1 MKQNQKKKSAGREVL
16 EWILTILVA
25 VVLALGIRTFLF
37 EPVRVEGESMN
48 YTLADGEIM
57 LTSKTEYASV
67 WLTLPWMSDEQKEQ
81 SRKFTVGGDPERFDI
96 VICRYPGRGD
106 TKFVKRVVGLPG
118 DTVRLENGYL
128 YVNDELYPETYIAD
142 EYRKGYR
149 ADFGPITVP
158 ENQFFVL
165 GDHRNDSNDSRAVGC
180 LPRENI
186 IGKVKRVVYPFDRI
200 RDPGK
205 QTDR

>member
-1 MKQNQKKKSAGREVL
+1 MKQNMKKKSVGREIV

-37 EPVRVEGESMN
+37 EPVRVDGDSMN
-48 YTLADGEIM
+48 DTLMDGEVM
-57 LTSKTEYASV
+57 LTTKTAYTSV

-81 SRKFTVGGDPERFDI
+81 STKWAVGGDPERFDI

-106 TKFVKRVVGLPG
+106 TNFVKRVVGLPG

-128 YVNDELYPETYIAD
+128 YVNDELYPEPYIAD
-142 EYRKGYR
+142 VYRTGFR
-149 ADFGPITVP
+149 ANFGPVTVP
-158 ENQFFVL
+158 ENQFFVM

-186 IGKVKRVVYPFDRI
+186 IGKVQNVVFPFDRI
-200 RDPGK
+200 RG
-205 QTDR
+205 TGN

>member
-1 MKQNQKKKSAGREVL
+1 MKQNMKKKSVGREIV

-37 EPVRVEGESMN
+37 EPVRVDGDSMN
-48 YTLADGEIM
+48 DTLMDGEVM
-57 LTSKTEYASV
+57 LTTKTAYTSV

-81 SRKFTVGGDPERFDI
+81 STKWAVGGDPERFDI

-106 TKFVKRVVGLPG
+106 TNFVKRVVGLPG

-128 YVNDELYPETYIAD
+128 YVNDELYPEPYIAD
-142 EYRKGYR
+142 VYRTGFR
-149 ADFGPITVP
+149 ANFGPVTVP
-158 ENQFFVL
+158 ENQFFVM
-165 GDHRNDSNDSRAVGC
+165 GDHRNNSNDSRAVGC

-186 IGKVKRVVYPFDRI
+186 IGKVQNVVFPFSRMRGI
-200 RDPGK
+200 GN
-205 QTDR
+205 